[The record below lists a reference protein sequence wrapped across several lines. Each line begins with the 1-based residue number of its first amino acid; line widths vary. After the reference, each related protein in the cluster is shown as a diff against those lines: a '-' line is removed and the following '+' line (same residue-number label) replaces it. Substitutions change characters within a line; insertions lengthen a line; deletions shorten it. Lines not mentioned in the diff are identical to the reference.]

1 VPEPQRK
8 TINQLLDEARA
19 GLERLA
25 PAELAELMGT
35 GGGDG
40 EPQLR
45 VIDIRPR
52 DDRERTGVIEG
63 SEHIGQLVLEWRLD
77 PDSGASDGTAADLDD
92 HLVIVC
98 NQGYSSSLAAAQLQ
112 QLGFARATDLDGG
125 IEGWIGHGLPVAPP
139 PDAGGGHGA
148 S

>member
-1 VPEPQRK
+1 MSEPRRK
-8 TINQLLDEARA
+8 TINQLLDEARS
-19 GLERLA
+19 GLERVA
-25 PAELAELMGT
+25 AAELAELMGP
-35 GGGDG
+35 GSGDS
-40 EPQLR
+40 ERPLR

-77 PDSGASDGTAADLDD
+77 PDSGASEGTAANLDD

-112 QLGFARATDLDGG
+112 ELGFARATDLDGG
-125 IEGWIGHGLPVAPP
+125 IEGWIGHGLPVVAPP
-139 PDAGGGHGA
+139 ETANT
-148 S
+148 

>member
-1 VPEPQRK
+1 MPEPQRK
-8 TINQLLDEARA
+8 TINQLLDEARS
-19 GLERLA
+19 GLDRVA
-25 PAELAELMGT
+25 PAELAELMGSRSDD
-35 GGGDG
+35 GG
-40 EPQLR
+40 PQLR

-77 PDSGASDGTAADLDD
+77 PDSGASEGTAADLDD

-112 QLGFARATDLDGG
+112 ELGFARATDLDGG
-125 IEGWIGHGLPVAPP
+125 IEGWIGHGLPVVAPP
-139 PDAGGGHGA
+139 ETANT
-148 S
+148 

>member
-1 VPEPQRK
+1 MPEPQRK
-8 TINQLLDEARA
+8 TINQLLDEARS
-19 GLERLA
+19 GLERVA
-25 PAELAELMGT
+25 PAELAELIGA
-35 GGGDG
+35 GSGDG
-40 EPQLR
+40 EPHLR

-77 PDSGASDGTAADLDD
+77 PDSGASEGTAADLDD

-112 QLGFARATDLDGG
+112 RLGFARATDLDGG
-125 IEGWIGHGLPVAPP
+125 IEGWKAHGLPVVPP
-139 PDAGGGHGA
+139 PNAGGGQTA
-148 S
+148 

>member
-1 VPEPQRK
+1 MPGPQRK
-8 TINQLLDEARA
+8 TINRLLDEARSS
-19 GLERLA
+19 LERVA
-25 PAELAELMGT
+25 PAELAELMGSRS
-35 GGGDG
+35 GDG
-40 EPQLR
+40 GPRLR

-77 PDSGASDGTAADLDD
+77 PDSGASEGTAADLDD

-112 QLGFARATDLDGG
+112 ELGFARATDLDGG
-125 IEGWIGHGLPVAPP
+125 VEGWIEHGLPVVPP
-139 PDAGGGHGA
+139 ESAD
-148 S
+148 

>member
-1 VPEPQRK
+1 MSEPRRK
-8 TINQLLDEARA
+8 TINQLLDEARSA
-19 GLERLA
+19 LERVA
-25 PAELAELMGT
+25 PAELAELMDSGS
-35 GGGDG
+35 GDG
-40 EPQLR
+40 GRLR

-77 PDSGASDGTAADLDD
+77 PDSGASEGTAADLDD

-112 QLGFARATDLDGG
+112 ELGFARATDLDGG
-125 IEGWIGHGLPVAPP
+125 IEGWIGNGLPVVPP
-139 PDAGGGHGA
+139 PDAGGGQGC
-148 S
+148 

>member
-1 VPEPQRK
+1 MPEPQRK

-25 PAELAELMGT
+25 PAELAELMDT
-35 GGGDG
+35 GGGG

-77 PDSGASDGTAADLDD
+77 PDSGASEGTAAHLDD

-125 IEGWIGHGLPVAPP
+125 IEGWIGHGLPVVPP
-139 PDAGGGHGA
+139 PAAGGGHGA

>member
-1 VPEPQRK
+1 MPEPQRK

-19 GLERLA
+19 GLKRLA
-25 PAELAELMGT
+25 PAELAELMDT
-35 GGGDG
+35 GGGD

-77 PDSGASDGTAADLDD
+77 PDSGASEGTAADFDD
-92 HLVIVC
+92 HLVILC

-112 QLGFARATDLDGG
+112 RLGFRRATDLDGG
-125 IEGWIGHGLPVAPP
+125 VEGWIEAGLPVVPP
-139 PDAGGGHGA
+139 PEA
-148 S
+148 SGRPAD

>member
-1 VPEPQRK
+1 MPEPQRK

-25 PAELAELMGT
+25 PAELAELMDT
-35 GGGDG
+35 GGG

-77 PDSGASDGTAADLDD
+77 PDSGASEGTAADFDD
-92 HLVIVC
+92 HLVILC

-112 QLGFARATDLDGG
+112 RLGFRRATDLDGG
-125 IEGWIGHGLPVAPP
+125 VEGWIEAGLPVVPP
-139 PDAGGGHGA
+139 PEA
-148 S
+148 SGRPAD

>member
-1 VPEPQRK
+1 MPELRRK
-8 TINQLLDEARA
+8 TIHHLLDEARS
-19 GLERLA
+19 GLERVA
-25 PAELAELMGT
+25 PAELAELMGS
-35 GGGDG
+35 GSGDG
-40 EPQLR
+40 GRLR

-77 PDSGASDGTAADLDD
+77 PDSGASEGTAADLND

-112 QLGFARATDLDGG
+112 ELGFARATDLDGG
-125 IEGWIGHGLPVAPP
+125 IEGWISHGLPVVPP
-139 PDAGGGHGA
+139 PDAGGGQGC
-148 S
+148 